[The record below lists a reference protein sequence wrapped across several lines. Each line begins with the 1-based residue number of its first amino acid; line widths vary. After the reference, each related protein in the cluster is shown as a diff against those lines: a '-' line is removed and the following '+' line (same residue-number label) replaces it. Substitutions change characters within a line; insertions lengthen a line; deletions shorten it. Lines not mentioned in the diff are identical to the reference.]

1 MTVTWD
7 HENVEI
13 WKTDSKG
20 GEREGDDD
28 DRIMVP
34 FLNKHL
40 AGLPSFFGR

>member
-20 GEREGDDD
+20 GEREGERERDTV
-28 DRIMVP
+28 I
-34 FLNKHL
+34 
-40 AGLPSFFGR
+40 